1 MALSKRSRLIDDAV
15 DAYLEWR
22 EQSAAVQDAY
32 RRWTTAAPGDTRVAF
47 AAYVAALDRED
58 QASIWFAQIVRYGV
72 AICEDDFGQGSWLPD
87 AA

>member
-22 EQSAAVQDAY
+22 EQSAAVHAAY
-32 RRWTTAAPGDTRVAF
+32 RRWTTAAAGDARVAF
-47 AAYVAALDRED
+47 AAYVAALDREE
-58 QASIWFAQIVRYGV
+58 QASTFYAGIVGR
-72 AICEDDFGQGSWLPD
+72 ASQAR